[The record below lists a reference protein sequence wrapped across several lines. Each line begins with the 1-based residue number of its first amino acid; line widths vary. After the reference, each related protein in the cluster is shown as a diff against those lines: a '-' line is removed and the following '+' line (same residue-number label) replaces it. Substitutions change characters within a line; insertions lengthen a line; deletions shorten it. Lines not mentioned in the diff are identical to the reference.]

1 MAGFVE
7 ELMPRD
13 RAIAYAAD
21 SLAFPWAVD
30 TRKIPLSGGGTG
42 RLMKTLKVPENSPP
56 HSRSTRDGF
65 AVRSADTFGAG
76 PGAPAFLRNIGEV
89 SMGSVPDFALDAGE
103 CAVIHTGGILPAEAD
118 AVLMSEDADSAG
130 SWVEARAAVQR
141 GENILRAGEEF
152 SRGSVLLPMGAKID
166 WRTAGLL
173 AMAGVTTPEVP
184 RLRIIILST
193 GDEIVSSENKELPP
207 GKFRDINSHILSSLL
222 QKEGYESTFS
232 GIIPDTPEAMKT
244 ALSSALSE
252 GDVVLLSGGSSVSV
266 RDHCTSVLSSL
277 PSPGLLV
284 RGILMAP
291 GKPTLIAGMKK
302 EKKLVLGLPGH
313 PFSCFVTAWTVLLPL
328 LSLLVWGEVI
338 EPWRKLFL
346 PLGAP
351 LFGHTGMEEFV
362 PCTFSGGK
370 ALPSPIQS
378 SFSKALYGADG
389 LFHLPPSCETLR
401 AGEEAEVWLW

>member
-7 ELMPRD
+7 ELMPRK

-21 SLAFPWAVD
+21 SLAFPWSVD
-30 TRKIPLSGGGTG
+30 TGKISLAGGGTG
-42 RLMKTLKVPENSPP
+42 RLMKSLKAPENFPP
-56 HSRSTRDGF
+56 RSRSTRDGY
-65 AVRSADTFGAG
+65 AVRSRDTFGAG
-76 PGAPAFLRNIGEV
+76 PGAPAFLRIIGEV
-89 SMGSVPDFALDAGE
+89 TMGSVPDFTVAAGE
-103 CAVIHTGGILPAEAD
+103 CAVIHTGGILPGDTD
-118 AVLMSEDADSAG
+118 AVLMAEDADSAG
-130 SWVEARAAVQR
+130 SWIEARGSVQR
-141 GENILRAGEEF
+141 GENLLRAGEEF
-152 SRGSVLLPMGAKID
+152 PEGSVLLPRGAKID

-173 AMAGVTTPEVP
+173 AMAGEVTPEVP

-193 GDEIVSSENKELPP
+193 GDEIVSSEKKDLPP
-207 GKFRDINSHILSSLL
+207 GKFRDVNSHILSSLL
-222 QKEGYESTFS
+222 QKEGYETTFS
-232 GIIPDTPEAMKT
+232 GIIPDTPEALKT
-244 ALSSALSE
+244 ALSAALSE
-252 GDVVLLSGGSSVSV
+252 GDVVILSGGSSVSV
-266 RDHCTSVLSSL
+266 RDHCSSLLSSL

-291 GKPTLIAGMKK
+291 GKPTLIAGMK
-302 EKKLVLGLPGH
+302 EGKKLVLGLPGH

-328 LSLLVWGEVI
+328 LSALIWGEVI

-362 PCTFSGGK
+362 PCTFSEGK

-389 LFHLPPSCETLR
+389 LFHLPSSCETLR